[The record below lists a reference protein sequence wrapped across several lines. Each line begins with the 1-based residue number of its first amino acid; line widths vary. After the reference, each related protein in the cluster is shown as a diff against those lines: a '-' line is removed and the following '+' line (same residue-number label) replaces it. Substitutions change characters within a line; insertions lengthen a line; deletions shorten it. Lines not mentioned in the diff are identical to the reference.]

1 MLINSRN
8 ASAATCSGR
17 FVLLLIAM
25 AAMTAWPAT
34 SQAQFG
40 RSRGG
45 SRGGSDGGDRAER
58 MRAFFSQ
65 MRESRGGDRG
75 GSSDDRRARMQQF
88 FSQMGGSRGG
98 DRGSSRGG
106 SRGGGREGSRGG
118 SGRGRGGSSGKRAE
132 PKPKPRMTLDLPAE
146 YADRDLDK
154 DGQLGLYEW
163 KLSEIADFRSFDV
176 NADGFLTP
184 RELLTGGPA
193 ETAESTDS
201 SDDGGSSK
209 DSDTKDSGSS
219 TTKTAS
225 TKSAPSGDKSAS
237 TRDAKTVR
245 YAKLTFK
252 GLDKDKDGKLTLEEW
267 GQSARTRARFTKAK
281 VKLKLPIDEAGFIAV
296 YPASR

>member
-40 RSRGG
+40 R

-88 FSQMGGSRGG
+88 FSQMRGSRGG

-106 SRGGGREGSRGG
+106 SPT
-118 SGRGRGGSSGKRAE
+118 SG
-132 PKPKPRMTLDLPAE
+132 
-146 YADRDLDK
+146 
-154 DGQLGLYEW
+154 
-163 KLSEIADFRSFDV
+163 
-176 NADGFLTP
+176 
-184 RELLTGGPA
+184 
-193 ETAESTDS
+193 
-201 SDDGGSSK
+201 
-209 DSDTKDSGSS
+209 
-219 TTKTAS
+219 AS
-225 TKSAPSGDKSAS
+225 TSMPMAS
-237 TRDAKTVR
+237 
-245 YAKLTFK
+245 
-252 GLDKDKDGKLTLEEW
+252 
-267 GQSARTRARFTKAK
+267 
-281 VKLKLPIDEAGFIAV
+281 
-296 YPASR
+296 